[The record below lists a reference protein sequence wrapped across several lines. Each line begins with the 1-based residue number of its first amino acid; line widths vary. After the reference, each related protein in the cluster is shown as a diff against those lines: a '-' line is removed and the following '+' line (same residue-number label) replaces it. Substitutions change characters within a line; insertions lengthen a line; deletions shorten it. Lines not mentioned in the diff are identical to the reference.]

1 MSETIAYLAL
11 PLIITILL
19 MFTLR
24 PAARRL
30 GLIDRP
36 GGRKMHVGEVPVVGG
51 LAMAGGLMASS
62 IYSHEALAQFS
73 YFAVALG
80 VLVVVGALD
89 DRYDLPALA
98 RFLAQVCAAL
108 LMVGGAGVT
117 AHDIGYVF
125 FGGLVELGWFS
136 IPFSLAIVLT
146 AINAFNMID
155 GSAGLAGI
163 QALVALAFL
172 G

>member
-1 MSETIAYLAL
+1 
-11 PLIITILL
+11 
-19 MFTLR
+19 
-24 PAARRL
+24 
-30 GLIDRP
+30 
-36 GGRKMHVGEVPVVGG
+36 
-51 LAMAGGLMASS
+51 
-62 IYSHEALAQFS
+62 
-73 YFAVALG
+73 
-80 VLVVVGALD
+80 

-155 GSAGLAGI
+155 GSDGLAGI

-172 G
+172 GFAAVAAGATTYLPILIALTGCVSGFLIFNWPVRRRRKVHAFMGDAGSTMLGFSLAWISLELSQTPVRAISPVVILWIFATPI